1 MIIGV
6 DVQLYYCGTM
16 MVCSLNNDFIFNEDN
31 GKLLYL
37 VSKRCVRGDSSVLV
51 DCERQRVLILLND
64 VEARRVFQAVYQVR
78 LVADVGHANP
88 GHHRANGCCGVDHP
102 IPVHPYD
109 RRTSGQITE
118 SCNIKKKWY
127 KNKITQK
134 IIASGKNVFS
144 KTWATRTLYYS

>member
-6 DVQLYYCGTM
+6 NVQMYNTLYCG
-16 MVCSLNNDFIFNEDN
+16 VCSLNNDFFFNDNN

-37 VSKRCVRGDSSVLV
+37 VSKRCVRGDSSVIV
-51 DCERQRVLILLND
+51 DCERQRVLILLNN
-64 VEARRVFQAVYQVR
+64 VEARRVFQAVHQVR

-88 GHHRANGCCGVDHP
+88 SHHRADGCRGVDHP

-118 SCNIKKKWY
+118 SCNIKKVQQL
-127 KNKITQK
+127 IT
-134 IIASGKNVFS
+134 
-144 KTWATRTLYYS
+144 